1 MSYSHKLPEGV
12 TPKCLQDGKENPKY
26 VDLLE
31 EDKPIAGQK
40 FVCLSFVSPEHILK
54 QKEQFL
60 FEEFINQWDFKKS
73 MEKFTQFLNFISFKY
88 SMSFDKLTKDFN
100 DFTKEEGV
108 SLKTASSIGD
118 DYKTFTDAHEEELA
132 EKFDEKHKFQT
143 SIRGIKVRGVFS
155 TQGEAELRCKL
166 LREVDPDHDIYVGQ
180 VGMWVPFHP
189 EAYKTGRV
197 EYMEETLNQLMSDKK
212 KNEDL
217 AKHDFEK
224 RVREAKQKAI
234 EDNMKKAEASGNK
247 LTQTI
252 NEKGELIGVAN
263 VANVD
268 GLNEDSTIDDIKKS
282 MFECENVVM
291 DTKNTDHGLSKLT
304 SSHVD
309 AVDTVDTVDTADTD
323 N

>member
-1 MSYSHKLPEGV
+1 MSFQNKLPEGV
-12 TPKCLQDGKENPKY
+12 TPKYLHDGTENPKY

-54 QKEQFL
+54 QKDQFL
-60 FEEFINQWDFKKS
+60 FEEFIKQWDFKKS

-88 SMSFDKLTKDFN
+88 SVPFDKLTADLQ
-100 DFTKEEGV
+100 DFTKEEGA
-108 SLKTASSIGD
+108 SLSLASTISD
-118 DYKTFTDAHEEELA
+118 DYKTFIDNNEEALD
-132 EKFDEKHKFQT
+132 EKFGEKHQFQT
-143 SIRGIKVRGVFS
+143 SVRGIKVRGVFA

-166 LREVDPDHDIYVGQ
+166 LREVDPNHDIYVGQ

-212 KNEDL
+212 KNEDT
-217 AKHDFEK
+217 AKQDFEK

-234 EDNMKKAEASGNK
+234 EENMKKAEESGNK
-247 LTQTI
+247 LTQML
-252 NEKGELIGVAN
+252 NEKGELVGVSN
-263 VANVD
+263 VANFD
-268 GLNEDSTIDDIKKS
+268 GLDEDSTIEDIKKN
-282 MFECENVVM
+282 MFEAENVVM
-291 DTKNTDHGLSKLT
+291 DKNSDHGLSKL
-304 SSHVD
+304 SKFE
-309 AVDTVDTVDTADTD
+309 